1 MLCGVGVLL
10 LCVFMCVC
18 IYVFVQL
25 KDTDLGVDEIILYIY
40 KENDLII
47 FPPLFESLPLPVLIM
62 TPSKTVL
69 ASLFLLHVHTIII
82 IILFTCVMRTGPQIP
97 RHIKTQIQR

>member
-47 FPPLFESLPLPVLIM
+47 FPPLPVLIM

-97 RHIKTQIQR
+97 RHTKTQIQR